1 MAATATLS
9 FNRRVLRILEEG
21 GHCTAEALAEA
32 SAAAQAGEK
41 SVTEYLLDKGVM
53 DEHRLLGLLAERMGV
68 TPVDVDRIELDRSL
82 AEVVPLELALKTGC
96 CPIAK
101 VDRILIV
108 VTSNPADVVQ
118 QDDLRLKTGCE
129 LRVCF
134 ALDVQVKRAI
144 ARLYEMEDAE
154 RIAKVLDEAEPD
166 LDLAEVKQVDDVVD
180 VAAAAASGN
189 EAPIIKL
196 VNLIIYQ
203 AIKGK
208 ASDIHVEPFEKRIV
222 VRYRVDGN
230 LQPAMEPPKR
240 LHGAIVS
247 RIKIMS
253 ALDIAEK
260 RKPQDGKFQVKAEGR
275 QIDFRVSTLP
285 TVHGEKV
292 VMRILDASN
301 LTLDLASLGFEAK
314 ALQDFRDAIAAPYGM
329 ILVTGPTGSGK
340 TTTLYS
346 AVKEIMTPDSNF
358 VTVEDPVEY
367 QLDGL
372 NQVQVNVKSGLTFA
386 AALRSILR
394 QDPDVI
400 MVGEIR
406 DTETIEIGVKA
417 ALTGHLVLSTL
428 HTNDAASTI
437 TRMIDMGVDPFMVV
451 SATLMVSAQRLIRRI
466 CSHCREAYK
475 VGADRMVQLGY
486 TREEA
491 ASQPDLFRA
500 KGCPRCSN
508 GYVGRFAI
516 LETLPIT
523 EEIKR
528 MVIDGRSSI
537 EVRAKAIEQGMI
549 TLRRAALLN
558 AMRGNTSIEEVL
570 RVTLG
575 EQVAYKPDAI
585 KSTDTGD

>member
-1 MAATATLS
+1 MVS
-9 FNRRVLRILEEG
+9 FNRRIVRILEEG
-21 GHCTAEALAEA
+21 GHADMATLTEA
-32 SAAAQAGEK
+32 SEVASKGEK
-41 SVTEYLLDKGVM
+41 SVTDFLLEKKTF
-53 DEHRLLGLLAERMGV
+53 DEGTLLGLLADRLGV
-68 TPVDVDRIELDRSL
+68 PPVDLSRM
-82 AEVVPLELALKTGC
+82 EVHRDLVETIPLEIAQAAGC
-96 CPIAK
+96 YPLSKVGGILTIA
-101 VDRILIV
+101 V
-108 VTSNPADVVQ
+108 SNPFDVVKH
-118 QDDLRLKTGCE
+118 DDLRLKTGCD
-129 LRVCF
+129 LRLCL
-134 ALDVQVKRAI
+134 ALDAQIKRATSK
-144 ARLYEMEDAE
+144 LYGADDSE
-154 RIAKVLDEAEPD
+154 RINKVLDEVDPD
-166 LDLAEVKQVDDVVD
+166 MEMGRSGDAVDEVVD
-180 VAAAAASGN
+180 VATAAEGGN

-208 ASDIHVEPFEKRIV
+208 ASDIHVEPFEKRV
-222 VRYRVDGN
+222 LVRYRVDGN
-230 LQPAMEPPKR
+230 LIEAMEPPKR
-240 LHGAIVS
+240 LQSAICS

-253 ALDIAEK
+253 SLDIAEK

-301 LTLDLASLGFEAK
+301 LSLDLGSLGFEPK
-314 ALQDFRDAIAAPYGM
+314 ALADFRNAIAAPYGM

-394 QDPDVI
+394 QDPDVV

-437 TRMIDMGVDPFMVV
+437 TRMVDMGVDPFMVA
-451 SATLMVSAQRLIRRI
+451 SATLLVSAQRLIRRI
-466 CSHCREAYK
+466 CPHCKESYK
-475 VGADRMVQLGY
+475 CPPERMLDIGY
-486 TREEA
+486 TDEEA
-491 ASQPDLFRA
+491 AARPDVFRA
-500 KGCPRCSN
+500 KGCARCSG
-508 GYVGRFAI
+508 GYAGRFAI

-523 EEIKR
+523 DEVKR
-528 MVIDGRSSI
+528 MVVDGRSSI
-537 EVRAKAIEQGMI
+537 EVRSLAIEQGMI

-558 AMRGNTSIEEVL
+558 ALRGNTSIEEVL

-575 EQVAYKPDAI
+575 EQRASKPDAI
-585 KSTDTGD
+585 KTQDTGD